1 MLRPHRSPLKD
12 SSAVKPDPMDDL
24 TAVYLKA
31 VTQDVAK
38 LEQMLAALTRDPQ
51 PWSTARAGMVSIV
64 HDIKGQGTSFGYPLM
79 TSVGDTLLTLLRMAG
94 GGDPATLELAS
105 AHVQAL
111 RIVLAQDIKGD
122 GGEQGAALASRLK
135 DLVESHLG
143 QSG

>member
-1 MLRPHRSPLKD
+1 MLRPHRVPPKD
-12 SSAVKPDPMDDL
+12 SSTVKPDPMGDL

-31 VTQDVAK
+31 VKQDVAK
-38 LEQMLAALTRDPQ
+38 LEQMLAALTRDPES
-51 PWSTARAGMVSIV
+51 WSTALSGMVGIV

-79 TSVGDTLLTLLRMAG
+79 TSVGDTLLTLLRMAR

-111 RIVLAQDIKGD
+111 RIVLEQDIKGD